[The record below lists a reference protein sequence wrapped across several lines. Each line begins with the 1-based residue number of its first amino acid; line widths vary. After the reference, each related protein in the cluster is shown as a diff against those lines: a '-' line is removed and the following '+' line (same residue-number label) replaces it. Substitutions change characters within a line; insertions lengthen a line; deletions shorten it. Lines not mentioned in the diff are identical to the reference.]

1 MENIL
6 EEVKIEPEREQG
18 DKREPNRE
26 HDAKR
31 VPEREQDEEQGC
43 NIPQDAA
50 LYNIFLYVIPFC
62 LVIVITSDKIF
73 CYYILLLST

>member
-1 MENIL
+1 MYQTIKTESEDITIEDNMDNIL

-50 LYNIFLYVIPFC
+50 LYNIFF
-62 LVIVITSDKIF
+62 T
-73 CYYILLLST
+73 